1 MARRGLALESG
12 GPAPRRGPRAVTL
25 SLRPAPGYAAGMSG
39 HLGTKTDEDLV
50 TIMTDTALP
59 TAERAAAGD
68 ELMRRLVRLGD
79 DAPGARLAARAL
91 GHGTGTDDTS

>member
-1 MARRGLALESG
+1 
-12 GPAPRRGPRAVTL
+12 
-25 SLRPAPGYAAGMSG
+25 MSG

-59 TAERAAAGD
+59 TAERASAGN

-79 DAPGARLAARAL
+79 DAPGARLAAWAL
-91 GHGTGTDDTS
+91 GHGEDDGDTS